1 MTKLKKLQH
10 PMKDHELWVDM
21 TEVVSIERKNDP
33 VLSGSSIIRPDAEPP
48 ATRLT
53 LKSGKQLICLDLPDT
68 LLS

>member
-1 MTKLKKLQH
+1 MS
-10 PMKDHELWVDM
+10 
-21 TEVVSIERKNDP
+21 EVVSIERKNDP
-33 VLSGSSIIRPDAEPP
+33 VTSSSIIRVDAEPP